1 MVVVERKI
9 RMPRGQDIMC
19 AQEDCCVL
27 PHARSYFFPQK
38 DLCDEDAKQE
48 GYLQGE

>member
-9 RMPRGQDIMC
+9 GMPRGQDIMC

-38 DLCDEDAKQE
+38 DLCDEGAKQE